1 MILLRYDKINGKDS
15 NLSVA
20 LKSVLFGTAVGATIC
35 TGFLFLFA
43 FMLVTVKSVPQFL
56 IQYIAI
62 FCAAIGAFV
71 SGYMAIRIYRSK
83 GLIYGALAGFMLF
96 IIITLLAFIISR
108 DKFTYLTL
116 VRLLAMV
123 FSGALGGFLA
133 VNKKRRK

>member
-1 MILLRYDKINGKDS
+1 MRHDKINSKDS
-15 NLSVA
+15 SFSAAV
-20 LKSVLFGTAVGATIC
+20 KSVLFGTAVGATVC
-35 TGFLFLFA
+35 AGFLFLFA

-62 FCAAIGAFV
+62 FCAVIGAFV
-71 SGYMAIRIYRSK
+71 SGYIAIRIYRAK
-83 GLIYGALAGFMLF
+83 GLIYGALAGFLLF

-116 VRLLAMV
+116 TKLLAMT

-133 VNKKRRK
+133 INKKRRK